1 MPRKAGEEMAT
12 VTSTLKMIDAMT
24 GPLKRVTQSMN
35 LMISTMYDMQK
46 AANTNINIDKTLS
59 VAKQQLAIAESEIRQ
74 AINESTVAQQSFN
87 KSVAQAPTQF
97 NKLLSGV
104 KAMAATYLSMQ
115 GAQAIARITDEY
127 VNTQAR
133 LSLIN
138 DGLQTTAQLQDKI
151 FAAANRSRGAYE
163 AMADTVGKLGLLA
176 GNAFKNNDELVAFTE
191 LMQKSFKVSGAS
203 AQEAEAAMYQLTQ
216 AMASGRLQGDEF
228 RSIMENAPMLADAI
242 AKYTKK
248 SKAQLREMSREGTIT
263 SDIIK
268 NAMFSAADDINKK
281 FESMPRTFGDVAN
294 SIKNN
299 ALQAFGP
306 VLAQID
312 QFLNSPA
319 GINFVNG
326 INQALSFT
334 ATLAGYLVTGL
345 TNLFSLITTYWPYIA
360 GALAAVAAYYLPTI
374 ITQLWSM
381 VAPILTAAGAWA
393 LANWPILV
401 MAIAI
406 GAVIYVL
413 NQLGVT
419 ADQVFGFIGGTM
431 AMLVSYVYNVV
442 AEIWNVIVSFAEFL
456 ANVFID
462 PVYAVKKLVYDLQMA
477 FLQFAL
483 NANKGIEAFV
493 NNFVSTFAKGIN
505 LVIKGINWLID
516 ALNKIPGFNIGK
528 VGEVSATSKVNL
540 TSGIEAMINSL
551 EPPKSDKN
559 VVNFD
564 KAKLAYIDGA
574 KAFQKGYDWT
584 SNAYKDVAGALKGIG
599 KGVATTVAPAIP
611 SAPKAPNI
619 DKVGKVGKV
628 GKIDDTVDI
637 SSEDLKALRDLA
649 EMKSIQNFVTLTP
662 VVRVTTGPISK
673 DVDVDAVIKRIEQS
687 LESEIAISAQGV
699 YS

>member
-1 MPRKAGEEMAT
+1 
-12 VTSTLKMIDAMT
+12 
-24 GPLKRVTQSMN
+24 
-35 LMISTMYDMQK
+35 
-46 AANTNINIDKTLS
+46 
-59 VAKQQLAIAESEIRQ
+59 
-74 AINESTVAQQSFN
+74 
-87 KSVAQAPTQF
+87 
-97 NKLLSGV
+97 
-104 KAMAATYLSMQ
+104 
-115 GAQAIARITDEY
+115 
-127 VNTQAR
+127 
-133 LSLIN
+133 
-138 DGLQTTAQLQDKI
+138 
-151 FAAANRSRGAYE
+151 
-163 AMADTVGKLGLLA
+163 
-176 GNAFKNNDELVAFTE
+176 
-191 LMQKSFKVSGAS
+191 
-203 AQEAEAAMYQLTQ
+203 
-216 AMASGRLQGDEF
+216 
-228 RSIMENAPMLADAI
+228 
-242 AKYTKK
+242 
-248 SKAQLREMSREGTIT
+248 
-263 SDIIK
+263 
-268 NAMFSAADDINKK
+268 
-281 FESMPRTFGDVAN
+281 
-294 SIKNN
+294 
-299 ALQAFGP
+299 
-306 VLAQID
+306 
-312 QFLNSPA
+312 
-319 GINFVNG
+319 
-326 INQALSFT
+326 
-334 ATLAGYLVTGL
+334 
-345 TNLFSLITTYWPYIA
+345 
-360 GALAAVAAYYLPTI
+360 
-374 ITQLWSM
+374 M
-381 VAPILTAAGAWA
+381 VAPILKAAGAWA

-419 ADQVFGFIGGTM
+419 ADQVFGFIGGTI

-456 ANVFID
+456 VNVFID

-528 VGEVSATSKVNL
+528 IGEVSATSKVNL
-540 TSGIEAMINSL
+540 TSGIESMINSL

-584 SNAYKDVAGALKGIG
+584 SNAYKDVAGALKGVG
-599 KGVATTVAPAIP
+599 KGAAAPA
-611 SAPKAPNI
+611 APAAVKAPNI

-637 SSEDLKALRDLA
+637 SSEDLRALRDLA

-673 DVDVDAVIKRIEQS
+673 DVDVDTVIKRIEQS